1 MVLRPILVGIYSL
14 CLPCLFINTAPLQI
28 EPLLVPN
35 LYLNQKYKIMLF
47 AKRSY
52 IGGCQ
57 NSVDLSVLT
66 SEEVLETRKAK
77 ICCFVEVFGRIKKK
91 RFWDNL
97 GQHMAGKFI
106 KWDKIIF
113 FMKKVQG
120 WFFATFSWN
129 LQNSA
134 HYAVAFS
141 FNHVRIFLKVSNF
154 PKIQIYFTCKN
165 DLVSFH
171 LRR

>member
-14 CLPCLFINTAPLQI
+14 CLPCLFINTAPLQN

-57 NSVDLSVLT
+57 NSVDLSILT

-77 ICCFVEVFGRIKKK
+77 ICCFVEDWAELKKK
-91 RFWDNL
+91 RL
-97 GQHMAGKFI
+97 RQ
-106 KWDKIIF
+106 
-113 FMKKVQG
+113 
-120 WFFATFSWN
+120 SWTT
-129 LQNSA
+129 
-134 HYAVAFS
+134 YG
-141 FNHVRIFLKVSNF
+141 R
-154 PKIQIYFTCKN
+154 
-165 DLVSFH
+165 
-171 LRR
+171 

>member
-14 CLPCLFINTAPLQI
+14 CLPCLFINTAPLQN

-91 RFWDNL
+91 DSETILDNIWQANL
-97 GQHMAGKFI
+97 LNEI
-106 KWDKIIF
+106 K
-113 FMKKVQG
+113 
-120 WFFATFSWN
+120 
-129 LQNSA
+129 
-134 HYAVAFS
+134 
-141 FNHVRIFLKVSNF
+141 
-154 PKIQIYFTCKN
+154 
-165 DLVSFH
+165 
-171 LRR
+171 